1 MKMAANRDT
10 LHHLIDR
17 LPDAEIAPA
26 QRFLEFLAQ
35 EPVGPVFGESIRRG
49 IAQADAGEAIVCR
62 NYDDMVDNLLDKE

>member
-1 MKMAANRDT
+1 MKMGANRDA

-35 EPVGPVFGESIRRG
+35 EPVGPVFGESIRRA

>member
-1 MKMAANRDT
+1 MAANRDT

-49 IAQADAGEAIVCR
+49 IAQADAGETIVCR

>member
-17 LPDAEIAPA
+17 LPDAEIAAA

-35 EPVGPVFGESIRRG
+35 EPVGPVFGKSIRRA
-49 IAQADAGEAIVCR
+49 IAQADGGEAIVCQ
-62 NYDDMVDNLLDKE
+62 NYDDMVEKLLGKE